1 MYVINY
7 LFLFKLVAP
16 RLLNASSDINV
27 TTSKNFTLMCSASG
41 YPLPS
46 IWWTH
51 NRTAVNGRNQITIIQ
66 ESSFRITLSILKVSS
81 ATAIHSGEYT
91 CIVSNFISDFETV
104 SSGPVSVLIQGEY
117 QPQRS

>member
-1 MYVINY
+1 MFVINY

-41 YPLPS
+41 YPVPS
-46 IWWTH
+46 ILWTH
-51 NRTAVNGRNQITIIQ
+51 NRTAVNERSWITII
-66 ESSFRITLSILKVSS
+66 EEFSFRIILSVLKVSN
-81 ATAIHSGEYT
+81 ATANSSGEYT
-91 CIVSNFISDFETV
+91 CIVSNSISEFETV

-117 QPQRS
+117 QSEDH